1 MQPYKPARP
10 VRNRGLVLAVLV
22 LAVILNIVAI
32 ALYINHQRSTPSPN
46 IVKPAIV
53 APTENANPVGSP
65 IAVTPTTAADQP
77 IANNVVPSVNHPP
90 IAIPATPT
98 PAPDNTATVVTP
110 PVLVEPAI
118 TTTPN
123 LPVDNLDSTNPHA
136 DTLERAEAEADARND
151 GLRQAI
157 NQVKKV
163 NNDKISHSRPNINPQ
178 DLSITPYEPI
188 IDNFSDGN

>member
-1 MQPYKPARP
+1 M
-10 VRNRGLVLAVLV
+10 
-22 LAVILNIVAI
+22 
-32 ALYINHQRSTPSPN
+32 
-46 IVKPAIV
+46 
-53 APTENANPVGSP
+53 
-65 IAVTPTTAADQP
+65 
-77 IANNVVPSVNHPP
+77 
-90 IAIPATPT
+90 
-98 PAPDNTATVVTP
+98 VTP

-151 GLRQAI
+151 ELRQAI

-188 IDNFSDGN
+188 SDNFSDGN